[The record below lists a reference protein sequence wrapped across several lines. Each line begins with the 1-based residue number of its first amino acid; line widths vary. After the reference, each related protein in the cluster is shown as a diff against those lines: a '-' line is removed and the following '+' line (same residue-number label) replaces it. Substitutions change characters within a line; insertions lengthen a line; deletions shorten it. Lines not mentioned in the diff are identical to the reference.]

1 MEAEVDQNVVDKKC
15 DEIKW
20 KNLLNEN
27 ENLIAECLSKDVF
40 YTATA
45 SVLTVY
51 RFFDMHDAY
60 TVAQKRIA
68 ELEAEKS
75 NLTQKIQKD
84 DYDEM
89 IKYFSK
95 LEVEHLNF
103 QLKYQHLKE
112 CFVNKKSVTSSDAPA
127 FNIENT
133 TSLLTEIENLMAPI
147 KGKTKCVTMPSE
159 KPKLLAPGMYVI
171 DVEPI
176 PPCNINN
183 REVHL
188 DYLKQLKESVA
199 TLREIVEEARVEKP
213 LDRSLASACSYTKH
227 SQELLEYVIG
237 TCPKDVNKRDKK
249 IATAPLN
256 RKKRV
261 TFVEPCE
268 TSPNNTQT
276 HVEKQKM
283 NKTKEPMIPST
294 GVNGATAANGSKPRS
309 NTKKDRTFPAKSDMK
324 KVEDHPRNNK
334 SSVKRKNRVDS
345 SISYK
350 RTRINSNSNSVCKTC
365 NKCLMSFNHDKCVVK
380 FVKFVKN
387 PPIKKVW
394 RVKQVQQV
402 WQATGKLF
410 TNVGYQWQPT
420 GRKLTLGEQCPL
432 TRFAKSKVMLV
443 KQPENVSTS
452 KTVITER
459 FSNTSQK
466 PLTRYQRKN
475 KQEKAIST
483 VTPITVVPQSID
495 DSVKLT
501 VCSIDHPF
509 AYDGESLH
517 IFGLYTSS
525 LLNAACKKAMNLFK
539 KGLLIRGEAVEAYKR
554 RRSLLDHKIQQLSKG
569 SSEGSGIILEVP
581 DEPKDNSEVAEKQDG
596 NVQTSLT
603 LSSAKLEIQ
612 SMVDVPIHQED
623 PTVQRTPLIDTV
635 ISMVTDK
642 TTSTPTPTTTQAQVQ
657 MCLTSCWKDNSR
669 ISKALLVED

>member
-45 SVLTVY
+45 SVLTVS

-89 IKYFSK
+89 IKHFSK

-380 FVKFVKN
+380 YMKFVKK

-420 GRKLTLGEQCPL
+420 GRKLTLEEQCPL
-432 TRFAKSKVMLV
+432 TRFTKSKVMHV

-466 PLTRYQRKN
+466 PLTRAPTKIGDPTFHTLRICLFSN
-475 KQEKAIST
+475 AG
-483 VTPITVVPQSID
+483 
-495 DSVKLT
+495 
-501 VCSIDHPF
+501 SIDHPF

-525 LLNAACKKAMNLFK
+525 LLNAACKKALSLLK
-539 KGLLIRGEAVEAYKR
+539 KGLLIRGEAVEASKR
-554 RRSLLDHKIQQLSKG
+554 RRSFLDHKIQQLSKG
-569 SSEGSGIILEVP
+569 SSEGSGIIPEVP
-581 DEPKDNSEVAEKQDG
+581 NEPKDNSEVVEKQAR

-603 LSSAKLEIQ
+603 LSSAKLETQ

-623 PTVQRTPLIDTV
+623 PTVQRTPLIETV
-635 ISMVTDK
+635 TSMVTYK
-642 TTSTPTPTTTQAQVQ
+642 TTLTPTPPTTQAHVQ
-657 MCLTSCWKDNSR
+657 MCSTSC
-669 ISKALLVED
+669 